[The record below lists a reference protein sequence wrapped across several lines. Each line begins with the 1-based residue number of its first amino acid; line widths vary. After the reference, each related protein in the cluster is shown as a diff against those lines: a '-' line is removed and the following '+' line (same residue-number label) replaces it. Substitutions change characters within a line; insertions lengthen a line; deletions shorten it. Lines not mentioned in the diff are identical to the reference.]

1 MSYNLNVEMSQ
12 SALDAGRL
20 YATLENLPGPSPA
33 PALIV
38 VSGLPGTG
46 KTYFAHKLA
55 ERIPAVIL
63 SSDPLRKTLFPSPE
77 YTPEESRRL
86 FRAVHGV
93 IRQLLKRKITV
104 IMDAT
109 TLKEELRE
117 SLYNIAGRAGAR
129 FILIRVKAPAAV
141 VRQRM
146 ADRTYNEPG
155 CSDADWN
162 VYRQLKTRV
171 EPMSRRHYVVDTSAD
186 IGPALDRIV
195 NRVAGKP
202 ASRS

>member
-1 MSYNLNVEMSQ
+1 LSYNLNVEMSQ
-12 SALDAGRL
+12 SALDAACL
-20 YATLENLPGPSPA
+20 YATLRNLPEPSPA

-46 KTYFAHKLA
+46 KTYLAHKLA

-63 SSDPLRKTLFPSPE
+63 SSDPLRKTLFPVPA
-77 YTPEESRRL
+77 YTREESLRL
-86 FRAVHGV
+86 FRAVHNV
-93 IRQLLKRKITV
+93 IRRLLKKKITV

-109 TLKEELRE
+109 TLKEELRQ
-117 SLYNIAGRAGAR
+117 SLHDIAERSGAK
-129 FILIRVKAPAAV
+129 FVLVWVKAPAAV

-146 ADRTYNEPG
+146 AERTYTEPG

-162 VYRQLKTRV
+162 IYRQLKTGV
-171 EPMSRRHYVVDTSAD
+171 EPISRPHFVADTSRD

-195 NRVAGKP
+195 KRIGGLA
-202 ASRS
+202 ARS